1 MVTGEEAMAI
11 ATKNTDRPVLGQ
23 AHLQATG
30 QRTARSTSI
39 LLVEDEPVTAE
50 VFARALLRDGH
61 SVHVARDGLQA
72 VHKLREYPPDLLVL
86 DLGLPHLPGK
96 EILERVRSGDTPNIP
111 VIVVSGTAT
120 RPSCLDADRWLMKPL
135 RPRDLVE
142 TVREL
147 LERGQPD

>member
-1 MVTGEEAMAI
+1 MGTGEEPMAI
-11 ATKNTDRPVLGQ
+11 ATKSTDRPVLGDAQ
-23 AHLQATG
+23 LQASG
-30 QRTARSTSI
+30 RRTARSTSI

-72 VHKLREYPPDLLVL
+72 VHKLREHPPDLLVL

-111 VIVVSGTAT
+111 VIVVSGAAN
-120 RPSCLDADRWLMKPL
+120 RPTGLDADRWLLKPL
-135 RPRDLVE
+135 RPRHLVE

-147 LERGQPD
+147 LDRGEPG